1 MTRIDIIKSKPVS
14 GLSPNSREMKN
25 YRALLT
31 ELTPLQ
37 KEVIVGLMLNGA
49 SLQTQNGGK
58 SYRLKFVWG
67 YESINYANHI
77 FELFEEWFISPNAVE
92 ERVNKNDVT
101 VNTVVNQTLSHTAF
115 NFLHD
120 LFIED
125 NKKVIKPGLIKNNL
139 TSLGLSYW
147 YMENGGKL
155 DYTNDSAGFLLYTQ
169 KFSSSPRAAAP
180 PLADTSAA
188 LCATEA
194 EEVDILINELREKF
208 NLEGV
213 RKENKNLPIIQFS
226 ASNANAF
233 IEHILPNI
241 HADFLS
247 KVPGYYKK

>member
-125 NKKVIKPGLIKNNL
+125 NKKVVKPGLIKNNL

-169 KFSSSPRAAAP
+169 KFSS
-180 PLADTSAA
+180 
-188 LCATEA
+188 

-241 HADFLS
+241 HADFLN